1 MSLGKSEGYFAAA
14 NPFMSRIDVAKFLA
28 ANSEVIS
35 EVKFYDGNTISSAT
49 LADGG
54 LVSTQAG
61 AETVQP
67 MQGFFVKAK
76 EAGATELEVTFS
88 GDMMS
93 PDVAEAAAE
102 AEDETAQEAEAAD
115 MLRMTVRRGETEA
128 SAIVTTSAYAEAKT
142 LIDNEVSPKVAV
154 FTVADGTAYDIHPS
168 DGRAYIPV
176 GILTSAADTLTFSF
190 ETAGNADL
198 ADYELYDNVTGTAYP
213 LDNELTFSNMG
224 TSIGRFALRD
234 RRASSGLK
242 DSMTGGIYV
251 AVQNGRAIIRSPK
264 ADIVKAEAYS
274 SDGVKISE
282 YASAGTI
289 EAIVGIGKG
298 VTIVRVMLDG
308 GEMKTY
314 KVM

>member
-1 MSLGKSEGYFAAA
+1 
-14 NPFMSRIDVAKFLA
+14 
-28 ANSEVIS
+28 
-35 EVKFYDGNTISSAT
+35 
-49 LADGG
+49 
-54 LVSTQAG
+54 
-61 AETVQP
+61 

-76 EAGATELEVTFS
+76 DNGATELEVTFS
-88 GDMMS
+88 GGMMS
-93 PDVAEAAAE
+93 PNVAEAAAE
-102 AEDETAQEAEAAD
+102 TEDETAQEAEVAD
-115 MLRMTVRRGETEA
+115 MLRMTVRRGETKA
-128 SAIVTTSAYAEAKT
+128 STIVTTSAYAEAKT

-176 GILTSAADTLTFSF
+176 GILTSAADTLTLSF

-298 VTIVRVMLDG
+298 VTIVRVTLDG
-308 GEMKTY
+308 GEVKTY